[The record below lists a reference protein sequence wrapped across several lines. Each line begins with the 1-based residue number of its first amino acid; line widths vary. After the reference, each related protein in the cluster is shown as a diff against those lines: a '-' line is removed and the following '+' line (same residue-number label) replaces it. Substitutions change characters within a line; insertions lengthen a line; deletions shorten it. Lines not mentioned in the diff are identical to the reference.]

1 MTPADLLAARER
13 LCMTQRE
20 FAEAIGRH
28 VNTVAR
34 YERGDLGI
42 PPIVAKLVAALDD

>member
-1 MTPADLLAARER
+1 MTPAELLAARER

-20 FAEAIGRH
+20 LAEAIGRH

-34 YERGDLGI
+34 YERGELDI
-42 PPIVAKLVAALDD
+42 PPIVEKLLRALEQ